1 MGAVALL
8 SFDFFTVT
16 LKASSSSISESSSS
30 FHRKRE
36 MLIKVHQLLLDNYYH
51 NFTSAVFTNE
61 ELLQMILYFECLSF
75 LPENIKDLLL
85 RDRPIPA
92 LALSLSP
99 PLMDME
105 RGMVFSQVL
114 KEELEQTSKV
124 MNKSLAIV
132 TNFPVL
138 KSGLFPVDIAIV
150 EKEAEEESG
159 KNQSFQKVLAF
170 MDVNN
175 EDNQE
180 NDKSV
185 SRTLQLKEM
194 LYGHYYP
201 KVSYQSVNIVGNE
214 DETIMRKTI
223 RKVLKK
229 LTK

>member
-61 ELLQMILYFECLSF
+61 ELLQMIVYFECLSF

-92 LALSLSP
+92 LVLSFSP

-105 RGMVFSQVL
+105 RGKVFFQVL

-124 MNKSLAIV
+124 MNKSLSIV

-138 KSGLFPVDIAIV
+138 KSGLFTVDIAIV
-150 EKEAEEESG
+150 EKEAEGESE
-159 KNQSFQKVLAF
+159 KQSFQKVLAF

-175 EDNQE
+175 EVNQE

-185 SRTLQLKEM
+185 NRTSQLKEM

-201 KVSYQSVNIVGNE
+201 KVSYQTVDLVNSE

-229 LTK
+229 LMK

>member
-61 ELLQMILYFECLSF
+61 ELLQMIVYFECLSF

-92 LALSLSP
+92 LALSSSP
-99 PLMDME
+99 SLTDME
-105 RGMVFSQVL
+105 RDKVFFPVL
-114 KEELEQTSKV
+114 KDELEQTSKV
-124 MNKSLAIV
+124 MNKSLSLV

-150 EKEAEEESG
+150 EKEVEGESE
-159 KNQSFQKVLAF
+159 KQSFQKVLAF

-175 EDNQE
+175 EDYQE
-180 NDKSV
+180 NDKSL
-185 SRTLQLKEM
+185 SRTSQLKEI

-201 KVSYQSVNIVGNE
+201 KVSYQSVNLVNNE

>member
-61 ELLQMILYFECLSF
+61 ELLQMIVYFECLSF

-92 LALSLSP
+92 LVLSFSP

-105 RGMVFSQVL
+105 RGKVFFQVL

-124 MNKSLAIV
+124 MNKSLSIV

-150 EKEAEEESG
+150 EKEAEGESE
-159 KNQSFQKVLAF
+159 KQSFQKVLAF

-175 EDNQE
+175 EVNQE

-185 SRTLQLKEM
+185 NRTSQLKEM

-201 KVSYQSVNIVGNE
+201 KVSYQTVDLVNSE

-229 LTK
+229 LMK